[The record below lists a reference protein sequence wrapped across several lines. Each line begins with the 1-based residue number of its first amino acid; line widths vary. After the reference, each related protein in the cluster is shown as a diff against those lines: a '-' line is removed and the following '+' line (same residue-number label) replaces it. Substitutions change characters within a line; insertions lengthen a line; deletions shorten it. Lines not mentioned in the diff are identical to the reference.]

1 MGSMTAVKNIPS
13 GMNQLFFVTAAWR
26 SNCFPLAPPSVATQS
41 RRTPTHHKSF
51 ERGSDGAAAAVV
63 ALSSNRVAF
72 SGIAAQRLKPRLT
85 PCQGQKMNDSRVS
98 GNELKMMCLFFGV
111 RRCAVAD
118 CTPSAPSAVS
128 SRPSV
133 VGSVQLCGCC
143 FSCSRRCSM
152 VWL

>member
-1 MGSMTAVKNIPS
+1 MGSMTAVKNMPS

-72 SGIAAQRLKPRLT
+72 SNGIAAPAPHAP
-85 PCQGQKMNDSRVS
+85 PCNVQKMND
-98 GNELKMMCLFFGV
+98 
-111 RRCAVAD
+111 
-118 CTPSAPSAVS
+118 
-128 SRPSV
+128 
-133 VGSVQLCGCC
+133 
-143 FSCSRRCSM
+143 
-152 VWL
+152 

>member
-1 MGSMTAVKNIPS
+1 MGSMTAVKNMPS

-72 SGIAAQRLKPRLT
+72 SNGIAAQRLTHAP
-85 PCQGQKMNDSRVS
+85 PCNVQKMNESPLVACAP
-98 GNELKMMCLFFGV
+98 GNDV
-111 RRCAVAD
+111 
-118 CTPSAPSAVS
+118 
-128 SRPSV
+128 
-133 VGSVQLCGCC
+133 
-143 FSCSRRCSM
+143 
-152 VWL
+152 